1 MLSCRMCSVLVVLST
16 ATAAVGDS
24 GVAHGANLADL
35 NLSIDRLTTHGV
47 LVSQHA
53 VLDGYFRARISL
65 HSRSGMS
72 LLPVS
77 DHLAGNNHHLNI

>member
-35 NLSIDRLTTHGV
+35 NLSIDRLTRKLEKLT
-47 LVSQHA
+47 VSWLTVPTNSHFMC
-53 VLDGYFRARISL
+53 LPYL
-65 HSRSGMS
+65 TS
-72 LLPVS
+72 LL
-77 DHLAGNNHHLNI
+77 